1 MSKNIIITG
10 ASSGL
15 GNEICTCFKELGFN
29 VVGLSRNKPVKPL
42 FDFLECDVGDYIQVK
57 KTFKKIKKEIFEPHV
72 LINAAG
78 IASMNLFLTTPPS
91 KMEQIMRTNVLGT
104 MFCCQ
109 EALKLF
115 ARQKNAR
122 NTIINFSTIAVN
134 IALKGES
141 VYVASKGAV
150 ESFSRTLSKEAAD
163 FNCTVNT
170 IAPGPVDTN
179 LTKGLTEQQI
189 NNIVSHQAIQEKA
202 SKKDIFNVCKLL
214 ISEEAKDITGQ
225 IFNIK
230 GV

>member
-1 MSKNIIITG
+1 MPYGRIKLCKKHYYYRCFIR
-10 ASSGL
+10 L
-15 GNEICTCFKELGFN
+15 GNEICSFKELGFTLC
-29 VVGLSRNKPVKPL
+29 LSKKNLNNL
-42 FDFLECDVGDYIQVK
+42 FDFFECDVGDYIQVK
-57 KTFKKIKKEIFEPHV
+57 KTFKKIRKEVFEPHI

-115 ARQKNAR
+115 ARQKNVR

-170 IAPGPVDTN
+170 IQV
-179 LTKGLTEQQI
+179 
-189 NNIVSHQAIQEKA
+189 H
-202 SKKDIFNVCKLL
+202 
-214 ISEEAKDITGQ
+214 
-225 IFNIK
+225 
-230 GV
+230 